1 MYSPFICREMHL
13 SEKNDNVK
21 LHWIKS
27 CDSGEGAKELLI
39 ARSRLL
45 GSRAWLHARLQYTT
59 MISGRWQERISLL
72 LLLLLLWQLCG
83 GNIKSVFYSM
93 FWGLCRATKHKPVV
107 SGNER
112 KRHWSAKVSPKGP
125 TTKHLAGTRAR
136 AHRNIPPSSR
146 RSAQQHALCGGG

>member
-72 LLLLLLWQLCG
+72 LLLLLWQLCG
-83 GNIKSVFYSM
+83 GNIKSVFYS
-93 FWGLCRATKHKPVV
+93 FTCLGLCRATKHKP
-107 SGNER
+107 GCLWER
-112 KRHWSAKVSPKGP
+112 KKAALECEGVAQRTHNKTSRWH
-125 TTKHLAGTRAR
+125 TC
-136 AHRNIPPSSR
+136 PSTSKY
-146 RSAQQHALCGGG
+146 SAQQPALSTTTCALWGG